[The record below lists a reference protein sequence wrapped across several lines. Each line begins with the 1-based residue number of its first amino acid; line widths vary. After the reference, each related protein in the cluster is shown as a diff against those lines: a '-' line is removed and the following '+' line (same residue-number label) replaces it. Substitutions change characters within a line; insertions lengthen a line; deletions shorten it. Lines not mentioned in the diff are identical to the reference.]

1 MEYIVDT
8 WYDIF
13 ADCNGIRDDINQ
25 LNQCVYA
32 VENLKSVLNNYR
44 TYGHTPSVELLLG
57 DQIEWNETSL
67 EGMIANGIRKI
78 IDFIKGIIEKI
89 KDMIFKS
96 DTVLEKQL
104 DMLERVELKKVE
116 LKKVELEHAELKR
129 VSLDGEKFAISVM
142 RCVKEAS
149 INQMWSKF
157 DEAKRIVDGYL
168 SKVVTTNKDD
178 TADNELEILGKAN
191 PIYTEIRNAL
201 ELITGKFSIAECKY
215 FVKTMRVNLRERKKV
230 LELLEK
236 MRDVTI
242 NAEKNNSNM
251 DLSLIRT
258 HITQLSFIVTA
269 ITKHSAISAT
279 SIRKAIHRS
288 KYFTPGGKTE
298 DEMVDEVKKDTNHK
312 LWGTI
317 DTE

>member
-8 WYDIF
+8 WSDIF
-13 ADCNGIRDDINQ
+13 ADCSEIRDDIEQ

-32 VENLKSVLNNYR
+32 VDNLKSVLDNYR
-44 TYGHTPSVELLLG
+44 TYGHTPSVELLIG
-57 DQIEWNETSL
+57 NQIEWNEASL
-67 EGMIANGIRKI
+67 EGMIANGISTI
-78 IDFIKGIIEKI
+78 IDFIKKIIKKI

-96 DTVLEKQL
+96 DTAIGKQL

-116 LKKVELEHAELKR
+116 PERAELKR
-129 VSLDGEKFAISVM
+129 VSLDNEKFAISVM
-142 RCVKEAS
+142 RCIEENSVD
-149 INQMWSKF
+149 QMWRNF
-157 DEAKRIVDGYL
+157 DKAKGMIDDYL
-168 SKVVTTNKDD
+168 SKVVATNKDD
-178 TADNELEILGKAN
+178 TVDKQLGILSKAN

-201 ELITGKFSIAECKY
+201 ELITGKFTIAECKH

-236 MRDVTI
+236 MRDVAI

-258 HITQLSFIVTA
+258 HITMLSS
-269 ITKHSAISAT
+269 ITTTITTNSAISAA

-298 DEMVDEVKKDTNHK
+298 DEMVDEVKKDTINK
-312 LWGTI
+312 QWGI